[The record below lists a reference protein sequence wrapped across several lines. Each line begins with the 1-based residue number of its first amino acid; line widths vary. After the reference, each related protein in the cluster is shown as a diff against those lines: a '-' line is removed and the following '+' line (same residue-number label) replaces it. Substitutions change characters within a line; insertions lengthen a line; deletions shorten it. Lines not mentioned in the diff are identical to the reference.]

1 MFPVAKTFK
10 SLVTKDSSFNPVSE
24 IVHARVRSNLEDWHN
39 NWLLPGTT
47 PDPLEVAKAKAIDM
61 ETKALRAM
69 KAYRAEKK
77 NVKKAEATATK
88 MLNRLAADHQ
98 RAIEKLEK
106 QLEEKDAAVQEAEAK
121 VVAANKETDDLRIAF
136 TEAMNLSKMM
146 ARLTK
151 TSTYRVAQAEASEC
165 KAE

>member
-1 MFPVAKTFK
+1 MFPVANSFK
-10 SLVTKDSSFNPVSE
+10 RLVTEGSSFNPVSE

-39 NWLLPGTT
+39 SWKKLPGIT
-47 PDPLEVAKAKAIDM
+47 PDPLEVAKAKTNDM

-88 MLNRLAADHQ
+88 MVQRLAADHQ
-98 RAIEKLEK
+98 REIEKLQK
-106 QLEEKDAAVQEAEAK
+106 QIEEKDAAVKEAEAK
-121 VVAANKETDDLRIAF
+121 VVAANKETDDLQIAF

-151 TSTYRVAQAEASEC
+151 TSTYQSASAE
-165 KAE
+165 